1 MHRDKAI
8 TVVII
13 VLVALALRI
22 FMLGAKSLWLDEV
35 FSVTQ
40 ASQSGAAIAADQYD
54 WHPPGYYLFLHEW
67 LGVDQSEFWVRLPSA
82 LLGTLTVLVVYRL
95 GHLRSE
101 RIGLIAAGLLAIDP
115 MHIWYSQ
122 EARMYATLTCF
133 AAIGVYFA
141 IRLLR
146 RAVWIDWL
154 GYALAMMLT
163 IYFDYIGIAVWIAAF
178 IVSTIGA
185 TWRRAWT
192 RAKLLMWLS
201 AQVIVALSL
210 LPLWP
215 NLQRTLTV
223 YPQGGALR
231 ILINKAFESIPASIV
246 IIGLV
251 AGAIGLGLIVVFG
264 VRAARRRES
273 RAFITTVIKL
283 AIVIGYALWL
293 IGGSLPRLYTIK
305 RQIVMF
311 APYLILASACV
322 FDSMINVPMRVKRAS
337 AYALVALAIGGSIL
351 NISVWP
357 KEDWRGVAA
366 MVAQESIAGDAIIN
380 SPGWNTL
387 PFGYYYQMHPG
398 APGRMV
404 QSADDAHRVW
414 LIVGESFDVYMTDPM
429 RQQLEQSRVVIDRR
443 QFDQIEVV
451 LLK

>member
-1 MHRDKAI
+1 MRRDKAI
-8 TVVII
+8 TIVII
-13 VLVALALRI
+13 MLVALALRL

-40 ASQSGAAIAADQYD
+40 ASQSGVAITADQYD
-54 WHPPGYYLFLHEW
+54 VHPPGYYLFLHEW
-67 LGVDQSEFWVRLPSA
+67 LGVGQSEFWVRLPSA
-82 LLGTLTVLVVYRL
+82 LLGTLTVLVIYRL
-95 GHLRSE
+95 GCLRSE
-101 RIGLIAAGLLAIDP
+101 QIGLIAAGLLAIDP

-122 EARMYATLTCF
+122 EARMYAALTCF
-133 AAIGVYFA
+133 AAIGVCCA

-146 RAVWIDWL
+146 RATWIDWP

-163 IYFDYIGIAVWIAAF
+163 IYFNYTGIALWIAAF
-178 IVSTIGA
+178 IVITIGT

-192 RAKLLMWLS
+192 RAKLWIWLS

-223 YPQGGALR
+223 YPQGAVR
-231 ILINKAFESIPASIV
+231 IFIDKTLDSIPITIV
-246 IIGLV
+246 LGGLV
-251 AGAIGLGLIVVFG
+251 AGTISLGVIAALG
-264 VRAARRRES
+264 MRAARRHES
-273 RAFITTVIKL
+273 RAFITTVMKL

-293 IGGSLPRLYTIK
+293 IAGSLPRLYTIK

-311 APYLILASACV
+311 APYLILATAFV
-322 FDSMINVPMRVKRAS
+322 FDSMIDSPVRAKRAS
-337 AYALVALAIGGSIL
+337 AYALMVLAIGGSIL

-366 MVAQESIAGDAIIN
+366 LVAQESIAGDAIIN

-429 RQQLEQSRVVIDRR
+429 RQQLEQSRGVIDRR